1 MRVGLFAL
9 VMFSIAA
16 LLPAGHAAA
25 QSRGNSAAAHEA
37 HKKDKT
43 DNGNRVISVPEP
55 ATIVL
60 LGAAA
65 GMFGI
70 RKIWQH
76 RRRIVSD

>member
-1 MRVGLFAL
+1 
-9 VMFSIAA
+9 MFSIAA
-16 LLPAGHAAA
+16 LLPAAHAAA
-25 QSRGNSAAAHEA
+25 QSRGNSPAAHEA

-43 DNGNRVISVPEP
+43 DNGNRLISVPEP
-55 ATIVL
+55 STIVL

-76 RRRIVSD
+76 RRRIVSN

>member
-1 MRVGLFAL
+1 MRVRFFAL

-16 LLPAGHAAA
+16 LLPAAHAAA
-25 QSRGNSAAAHEA
+25 QSRGNSPAAHEA
-37 HKKDKT
+37 HKKD
-43 DNGNRVISVPEP
+43 NGNRLISVPEP
-55 ATIVL
+55 STIVL